1 MKNSVINIQQKI
13 KDRELLLDEKM
24 IDVSTICNNSINI
37 LKTIINESKESK
49 NLLKIKMMLK
59 IVSDRIE
66 ILNKRI

>member
-66 ILNKRI
+66 ILNNRI